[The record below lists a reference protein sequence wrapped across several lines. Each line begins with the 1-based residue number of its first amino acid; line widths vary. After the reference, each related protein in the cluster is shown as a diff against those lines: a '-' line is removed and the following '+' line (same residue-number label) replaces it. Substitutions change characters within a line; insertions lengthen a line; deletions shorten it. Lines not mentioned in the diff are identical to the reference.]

1 MFVSETV
8 VIEVYVMI
16 DDLSVTAL
24 PAERRRRGQR
34 PALSRS
40 EVVTLAVL
48 SQLECF
54 PSERAFYRFADAQW
68 RHLFPRLPDR
78 AQLNRAIRAQHDALV
93 VIGRACARH
102 LDALTAPYEV
112 LDTTVVA
119 VRSAKRRGV
128 GTMPEVGAIGYSTRH
143 GWVNGIR
150 VLAAVTPSAV
160 ITGWG
165 VAPANAG
172 ERAMADTLLAERAT
186 PVQALPSAGRPA
198 SGVYLTD
205 AGFAGRAARQRWRD
219 WGADVVATPQPD
231 SGERWPAAVQTR
243 HTSQRQIVETVFG
256 RLKKTFRLERDRPRT
271 LGGLLARLAAKIA
284 GSNLLI
290 WLNQQAGRPGL
301 TTVGVVL

>member
-1 MFVSETV
+1 MFVPETV
-8 VIEVYVMI
+8 VIEVYVMV
-16 DDLSVTAL
+16 DELSLTAL
-24 PAERRRRGQR
+24 PPERRRRGQQ

-40 EVVTLAVL
+40 EVVTLALL

-54 PSERAFYRFADAQW
+54 PSERAFYRFVDAQW

-78 AQLNRAIRAQHDALV
+78 SQLNRAIRAQHDALV
-93 VIGRACARH
+93 ALGRACARC

-128 GTMPEVGAIGYSTRH
+128 GTMPEVGAIGYSTRS

-150 VLAAVTPSAV
+150 LLAAVTPDAA

-165 VAPANAG
+165 IAPANAG
-172 ERAMADTLLAERAT
+172 ERAMADVVLAERAT
-186 PVQALPSAGRPA
+186 PVQTLPSAGRAA
-198 SGVYLTD
+198 SGLYLADT
-205 AGFAGRAARQRWRD
+205 GFGGRAARQRWLE
-219 WGADVVATPQPD
+219 WGADVLASPQPD
-231 SGERWPAAVQTR
+231 SGERWSVAMRAV
-243 HTSQRQIVETVFG
+243 HTSKRQIVETVFG

-271 LGGLLARLAAKIA
+271 LDGLLARIAAKVA

-290 WLNQQAGRPGL
+290 RLNQQAGRPGL

>member
-8 VIEVYVMI
+8 VLEVYVMV

-24 PAERRRRGQR
+24 PPERRRRGQP
-34 PALSRS
+34 PALCRS
-40 EVVTLAVL
+40 EVVTLAIL

-54 PSERAFYRFADAQW
+54 PSERAFYRFVDAQW

-78 AQLNRAIRAQHDALV
+78 SQLNRAIRAQYAALV
-93 VIGRACARH
+93 TIGRACARR

-128 GTMPEVGAIGYSTRH
+128 GTMPEVGAIGYSTRG

-150 VLAAVTPSAV
+150 LLAAVTPTAT

-165 VAPANAG
+165 IAPANAG
-172 ERAMADTLLAERAT
+172 ERAMADVLLAERA
-186 PVQALPSAGRPA
+186 LPIQTLRSAGRPA
-198 SGVYLTD
+198 SGLYLTD
-205 AGFAGRAARQRWRD
+205 SGFAGRDARQRWLD
-219 WGADVVATPQPD
+219 WDADVLASPQPD
-231 SGERWPAAVQTR
+231 SGERWSAPVRAL
-243 HTSQRQIVETVFG
+243 HTSKRQIVETVFG

-290 WLNQQAGRPGL
+290 QLNQQVGRPGL